1 MPTLFELDN
10 ILMSAAVVAATII
23 ACPSD
28 RRGGG
33 FWKWYA
39 KLGGLRDGSPP
50 EGFNGDAPV
59 GLGDSAPEAEA
70 FCNWYAKFQSMCTSN
85 GDNFCNGFTA
95 YSAAYSL

>member
-33 FWKWYA
+33 F
-39 KLGGLRDGSPP
+39 
-50 EGFNGDAPV
+50 
-59 GLGDSAPEAEA
+59 
-70 FCNWYAKFQSMCTSN
+70 
-85 GDNFCNGFTA
+85 
-95 YSAAYSL
+95 